1 MSEFMIHTVESAP
14 EASKD
19 ALAELEQ
26 NVGFIP
32 NLAATL
38 AGSPVALRSFASVQ
52 SNLRNS
58 SLTPVER
65 EVVGLAVSYWNSSEY
80 SMAAHS
86 TFANA
91 QGAPAEAILAL
102 RSGEE
107 APDERLEALRV
118 FTTELLH
125 DRGHVSRQALA
136 AFLQAGYSTEN
147 VLEVIT
153 QTACTTLANLVANV
167 AETPVDGAFE
177 PQAWT
182 AAVMA
187 N

>member
-1 MSEFMIHTVESAP
+1 MIHTVESAP
-14 EASKD
+14 EAAKD
-19 ALAELEQ
+19 ALTELEQ

-38 AGSPVALRSFASVQ
+38 AGSPVAMRSFASVQ
-52 SNLRNS
+52 SNLRS
-58 SLTPVER
+58 SNLTPVER
-65 EVVGLAVSYWNSSEY
+65 EVVGLAVSFWNSSEY

-86 TFANA
+86 TFAGA
-91 QGAPAEAILAL
+91 HGAPAEVVVAL

-107 APDERLEALRV
+107 VPDERLEALRV
-118 FTTELLH
+118 FTTELLRE
-125 DRGHVSRQALA
+125 RGHVSHSALA
-136 AFLQAGYSTEN
+136 AFVQAGYSTES

-153 QTACTTLANLVANV
+153 QTAYTTLANFVANV
-167 AETPVDGAFE
+167 AETPVDAAFE

-182 AAVMA
+182 AAVRA